1 MTPDSSRDA
10 TPPPL
15 DDFAAGVLAA
25 LQRSAQRARRIAAQ
39 TGTNIVVVRDGEL
52 VVEPVTDPDP
62 QDQGNE

>member
-1 MTPDSSRDA
+1 MTPDSEDA

-15 DDFAAGVLAA
+15 DDFAARALAA

-52 VVEPVTDPDP
+52 VVEPVADLDP
-62 QDQGNE
+62 QDRSDK